1 MTSGFPSVDGATVWV
16 NFSSR
21 GGPAGSLAGPGSRR
35 NRVHGFGLLPAE
47 PLDSLQSQDL
57 GLRLKS

>member
-1 MTSGFPSVDGATVWV
+1 MEPQSGLILVQGEGLQTAWLGLEAEET
-16 NFSSR
+16 
-21 GGPAGSLAGPGSRR
+21 
-35 NRVHGFGLLPAE
+35 VHGFGLLPAE

>member
-1 MTSGFPSVDGATVWV
+1 MTSGFPSVVEPQSGLILVQGEGLQTAWLGLEAEET
-16 NFSSR
+16 
-21 GGPAGSLAGPGSRR
+21 
-35 NRVHGFGLLPAE
+35 VHGFGLLPAE